1 MNICFVFVFLL
12 EEFLVPLGPGQCSY
26 AFFALITTDGTTR
39 ATFRIPR
46 QTVQKA
52 VDDCIKKKKWRQL
65 YALFLGGGG
74 EKMFQQHVGGL
85 ASGCDAST
93 VKLEQITEESNV
105 PRLDK
110 FISTLMEHQGPPV
123 CDGHA
128 ARKQPVDV
136 AKERKDVRV
145 TERPSPKPGRAEE
158 TQVYFPVSYF
168 LLFTFP
174 LYCLC
179 FPFI

>member
-1 MNICFVFVFLL
+1 ML
-12 EEFLVPLGPGQCSY
+12 
-26 AFFALITTDGTTR
+26 FALLTTDGTTR

-46 QTVQKA
+46 QTVQKE

-74 EKMFQQHVGGL
+74 ERKFQQHVGGL
-85 ASGCDAST
+85 ATGCDASA

-123 CDGHA
+123 HDDHA
-128 ARKQPVDV
+128 AMKQPVDV
-136 AKERKDVRV
+136 AKERQDVRV
-145 TERPSPKPGRAEE
+145 AERPSPKTGRAEE
-158 TQVYFPVSYF
+158 TQVYFPASNH
-168 LLFTFP
+168 LLFTFS